1 MNKTKMFTIALMTLC
16 IGGLVTAGLVNYLS
30 NTSDVEMTVS
40 SPIQVSEL
48 TGDDLSGVYGGETRV
63 VSGSL
68 ENLADAQIK
77 GKLKIVISNDEIS
90 LDDFETLTAGIVEYV
105 DELEVYSVSGVDMK
119 TTGPFVGSIDDSVA
133 GELTFITTE
142 RTFEITETWDAEIS
156 LGFKSNVVGDYN
168 IEVTVIPL

>member
-1 MNKTKMFTIALMTLC
+1 MNKKLMAFSFMFVLAL
-16 IGGLVTAGLVNYLS
+16 GLATAGLVNYLS

-48 TGDDLSGVYGGETRV
+48 TGDDLSGVFGGETRV

-77 GKLKIVISNDEIS
+77 GKLKIVISNDGIS

-105 DELEVYSVSGVDMK
+105 DGSEVYSVSGVDMK
-119 TTGPFVGSIDDSVA
+119 TTGPFVESIDDTVA